1 MIEIKNLTKKFDSN
15 VALNR
20 MNCYI
25 SEGTIFGLAGSKWKE
40 YVIKDIIR
48 CL

>member
-20 MNCYI
+20 MNCSI
-25 SEGTIFGLAGSKWKE
+25 SEAQFLDWQVVME
-40 YVIKDIIR
+40 VERVRY
-48 CL
+48 

>member
-20 MNCYI
+20 MNCSI
-25 SEGTIFGLAGSKWKE
+25 SEGTLDWQVVME
-40 YVIKDIIR
+40 VERVRY
-48 CL
+48 

>member
-20 MNCYI
+20 MNCSI
-25 SEGTIFGLAGSKWKE
+25 SEGTILDWQVVME
-40 YVIKDIIR
+40 VERVRY
-48 CL
+48 